1 MMRMSFR
8 VEDQEYTRNQR
19 AEKNLK
25 NIVLVSLQVEVS
37 TRNLERLLVK
47 DKSHIEN
54 HVKDLN
60 MRILVEKKGD
70 KAKGLN
76 KE

>member
-1 MMRMSFR
+1 MSFR

>member
-1 MMRMSFR
+1 MSSR
-8 VEDQEYTRNQR
+8 VEDREYTRNQR

-25 NIVLVSLQVEVS
+25 NIVLVSLQVQVS

>member
-1 MMRMSFR
+1 MSSR

-25 NIVLVSLQVEVS
+25 NIVLVSLQVQVS

>member
-1 MMRMSFR
+1 MRISSR
-8 VEDQEYTRNQR
+8 VEDREYTRNQR

-25 NIVLVSLQVEVS
+25 NIVLVSLQVQVS
-37 TRNLERLLVK
+37 TRNLERLLAK

-60 MRILVEKKGD
+60 MRIQVEKKGD